1 MNELDETVAEASR
14 RNTREVMSRALKTV
28 LAEPE
33 PPIPPIATVEP
44 VIVINGQRLSDTE
57 ARFVRAAIAIVAGQM
72 RGVDFVN
79 FSLDD
84 AAKVEAAIKRPRVV
98 DRALGWK
105 AVLGLSA
112 PFGVFGA

>member
-72 RGVDFVN
+72 RGVDFVS
-79 FSLDD
+79 FGLDD

-98 DRALGWK
+98 
-105 AVLGLSA
+105 
-112 PFGVFGA
+112 